1 MNRDAAEGGRTP
13 AASIASRPRLGCTVI
28 SAYFPDDA
36 EWTQASVPATRN
48 PVSSKCATSAAASAA
63 RTASRQVPSAA
74 VTRVTMPVTAPGD
87 TGTPNSSAIAS
98 QVRPRDRNCPCRK
111 YAHTAVIRGPYWTG
125 ALTPAGAVPAVTVP
139 HAHRREMTW
148 CSVTRARM
156 SEGRSV
162 TWRRSVPATGAPD
175 RPAPQPAHRPGSC
188 ETTSSGLPV
197 ISSVAPGCPFGR
209 PGPRPVFLRS
219 DFGAGLASPSADG
232 GLEEFR
238 GSLNLG
244 GRVWGFVRAGYLCP
258 AAFLM
263 ALMTR

>member
-1 MNRDAAEGGRTP
+1 
-13 AASIASRPRLGCTVI
+13 
-28 SAYFPDDA
+28 
-36 EWTQASVPATRN
+36 
-48 PVSSKCATSAAASAA
+48 
-63 RTASRQVPSAA
+63 
-74 VTRVTMPVTAPGD
+74 MPVTAPGD

-219 DFGAGLASPSADG
+219 DFGAGLASPPADG

-238 GSLNLG
+238 EFWLSRARHSATCAASASTCSRSMPISVSLAPITSRSRTLAA
-244 GRVWGFVRAGYLCP
+244 RSATTSSRAG
-258 AAFLM
+258 ASG
-263 ALMTR
+263 TNHR